1 MDPQYRG
8 TIVCPKCRHEGDA
21 SAYPAAPLN
30 PPTTASQRN
39 PAEEDSAPTD
49 MPANLSNKRLS
60 RPGIL
65 VPIGGDTPAE
75 PRTIVLK
82 KGVNTLGRAPQNS
95 IQLDAT
101 DEFISRVH
109 ARIEMVVKGDD
120 TFEHLLSDAGSKN
133 GTYHN
138 GDLIEKNETVVL
150 CLNDLVKIGH
160 TTYKFT
166 LE

>member
-8 TIVCPKCRHEGDA
+8 TIVCPKCQHAGDA
-21 SAYPAAPLN
+21 SAYPAVAP
-30 PPTTASQRN
+30 RH
-39 PAEEDSAPTD
+39 PAEGDSAPTD

-65 VPIGGDTPAE
+65 VRTGGDVPAE
-75 PRTIVLK
+75 LRTIVLK
-82 KGVNTLGRAPQNS
+82 KGVNTLGRGSQSS
-95 IQLDAT
+95 IQIDTA

-109 ARIEMVVKGDD
+109 ARIELVVKAGD
-120 TFEHLLSDAGSKN
+120 TFEHLLSDAGSRN

-138 GDLIEKNETVVL
+138 GERIGKNETVVL
-150 CLNDLVKIGH
+150 CLNDLVRIGQA
-160 TTYKFT
+160 TYKFT